1 MGTEATERILPSLT
15 SGWAKNRAIQ
25 YIAPKASPLVRDVH
39 SGPVPLPPVVPK
51 IANRPWIIASKLGID
66 ESKPA
71 AMTGRGFEASG
82 NTDSSGMGPE
92 RALEAIIPA
101 PRAQR
106 ESIPLPELPC
116 GRRSDIKPKVRQ
128 RV

>member
-1 MGTEATERILPSLT
+1 MGPEATERILPSLP

-82 NTDSSGMGPE
+82 NTDSSGMGGAASSGSDHPSPSRTARMFSLL
-92 RALEAIIPA
+92 RAY
-101 PRAQR
+101 
-106 ESIPLPELPC
+106 
-116 GRRSDIKPKVRQ
+116 
-128 RV
+128 